1 MSVQYHPPPPMK
13 KKKIDFFFSPILQKI
28 IDIIYACRRGF
39 RSYLEPISRKQCGSR
54 PKKSLLEH
62 IFYSFKIVLI
72 RRIFE
77 VNLNLILCQRSK
89 SEVKVI
95 AYFKILVLSLSSFPF
110 VQSGSYF
117 NSFH

>member
-1 MSVQYHPPPPMK
+1 MPLGG
-13 KKKIDFFFSPILQKI
+13 DFAVTLSQSLGNN
-28 IDIIYACRRGF
+28 A
-39 RSYLEPISRKQCGSR
+39 EVA
-54 PKKSLLEH
+54 PKNPYLEH

-77 VNLNLILCQRSK
+77 VNLCQRSK

-110 VQSGSYF
+110 VQSGSHF

>member
-1 MSVQYHPPPPMK
+1 MPLGG
-13 KKKIDFFFSPILQKI
+13 DFAVTLSQSLGNN
-28 IDIIYACRRGF
+28 A
-39 RSYLEPISRKQCGSR
+39 EVA
-54 PKKSLLEH
+54 PKNPYLEH

-77 VNLNLILCQRSK
+77 VNLNLILGQRSK

-110 VQSGSYF
+110 VQSGSHF